1 MPSHACVRVLSSPY
15 GASSPGVGAFKT
27 KSEFT
32 RINNHFPAEKQMPLP
47 LSCISL
53 ENRCKLLGGKIE
65 RREDESP
72 VCVPLCE
79 AQSFPDRS
87 LPKEPREAKQISLH
101 RAFGIQPRSDQA
113 IQRHVGL
120 LLL

>member
-1 MPSHACVRVLSSPY
+1 
-15 GASSPGVGAFKT
+15 
-27 KSEFT
+27 
-32 RINNHFPAEKQMPLP
+32 MPLP
-47 LSCISL
+47 LSCISF

-65 RREDESP
+65 RREDGSP

-101 RAFGIQPRSDQA
+101 RAFGIQLRSDQA
-113 IQRHVGL
+113 VKLQGCL